1 MLASSTIMEV
11 DMKHVQKI
19 LAPLDLTKNS
29 VVGLK
34 FAVALAQENRADVMA
49 LYVANEYQA
58 WQMTDETGFA
68 SDRIYRWEVDRVIRE
83 SMLDLNRF
91 LASSLGDQAAKN
103 TIRRKVVLGDA
114 ATKILDVACA
124 EESDLIVLSP
134 RRHGALGRFF
144 FGSVTDKVTRLA
156 PCPVLSVATGE
167 RPRTPRGKEV
177 PVLGRL
183 RHTFELS

>member
-1 MLASSTIMEV
+1 
-11 DMKHVQKI
+11 MKHVQKI
-19 LAPLDLTKNS
+19 LAPIDITKNS
-29 VVGLK
+29 LIGLK
-34 FAVALAQENRADVMA
+34 FAVALAEESCAELLA

-58 WQMTDETGFA
+58 WQMIDDTGFA

-91 LASSLGDQAAKN
+91 LESSLRDHGRKA
-103 TIRRKVVLGDA
+103 TIARKVVLGDP

-124 EESDLIVLSP
+124 EEIDLIVLSP
-134 RRHGALGRFF
+134 RRHGALGRFL
-144 FGSVTDKVTRLA
+144 FGSVTDRVMRLA
-156 PCPVLSVATGE
+156 PCPVLSVAAAE

-183 RHTFELS
+183 RHGFEVS